1 MSCLYYILLTL
12 FDVTKNINACIVYCP
27 ISCDSCPE
35 PIDLSK
41 EEQDLLDAVA
51 KYGKEQKVEVSCLVK
66 KSRNIHLSRDILK
79 YHSLIFLLGYL
90 FLLIGA

>member
-1 MSCLYYILLTL
+1 MSFLHFFCDIVYYYIFSSHYLMC
-12 FDVTKNINACIVYCP
+12 TKNINACIVYCP

-51 KYGKEQKVEVSCLVK
+51 KYGKEQKVEVSCLCQKVT
-66 KSRNIHLSRDILK
+66 
-79 YHSLIFLLGYL
+79 
-90 FLLIGA
+90 

>member
-1 MSCLYYILLTL
+1 MIC
-12 FDVTKNINACIVYCP
+12 TKNINACIVYCP

-51 KYGKEQKVEVSCLVK
+51 KYGKEQKVEVSFYVNK
-66 KSRNIHLSRDILK
+66 
-79 YHSLIFLLGYL
+79 
-90 FLLIGA
+90 

>member
-51 KYGKEQKVEVSCLVK
+51 KYGKEQKVEVSCLCQKVT
-66 KSRNIHLSRDILK
+66 
-79 YHSLIFLLGYL
+79 
-90 FLLIGA
+90 